1 MICAK
6 SRFTN
11 AKTPLPVS
19 LSFLKANG
27 NINLSRNINLP
38 FLEVKKI
45 KPTSHRSLTS
55 FWLKFCLPY
64 LTGQTPREKPRASQ
78 M

>member
-27 NINLSRNINLP
+27 NI
-38 FLEVKKI
+38 
-45 KPTSHRSLTS
+45 SLA
-55 FWLKFCLPY
+55 KH
-64 LTGQTPREKPRASQ
+64 
-78 M
+78 

>member
-19 LSFLKANG
+19 LSFLKANR
-27 NINLSRNINLP
+27 NINLSRNIDLP
-38 FLEVKKI
+38 FLKVKNI
-45 KPTSHRSLTS
+45 KPTSHRSLT
-55 FWLKFCLPY
+55 FF
-64 LTGQTPREKPRASQ
+64 G
-78 M
+78 

>member
-11 AKTPLPVS
+11 AKTPLPVL

-38 FLEVKKI
+38 FLKVKK
-45 KPTSHRSLTS
+45 KLNPQVTDL
-55 FWLKFCLPY
+55 
-64 LTGQTPREKPRASQ
+64 
-78 M
+78 

>member
-19 LSFLKANG
+19 LSFLKANR
-27 NINLSRNINLP
+27 NIYLSRNIDLP
-38 FLEVKKI
+38 FLKVKNI
-45 KPTSHRSLTS
+45 KPTSHRSLT
-55 FWLKFCLPY
+55 FF
-64 LTGQTPREKPRASQ
+64 G
-78 M
+78 